1 MRRSNA
7 LTNAYIM
14 NAMVDNAIDAKLAQ
28 QIFDA
33 VASLSVEMMMVR
45 AKGGM
50 APMLYYGLKRG

>member
-1 MRRSNA
+1 
-7 LTNAYIM
+7 M